1 MQLDGNLSPGV
12 GSRAFSGSLS
22 QNTATAFAEA
32 NSPEAEM
39 SAISSRMSTKAATRW
54 VVALTAIGSLMAALD
69 TLVVSTALSTIRLD
83 LGASVEQLEWT
94 VNAYNLSF
102 AVLLITGAALG
113 DRYGR
118 RNLYAIGLGLFA
130 ASSAV
135 CALAPDAGT
144 LIAARAVQGAGSALI
159 MPLGL
164 ALLSAAFPAER
175 RGAAIGIF
183 SAITGLAVASGPLV
197 GGAVVEGISWEWI
210 FWVNV
215 PIGLIAIPL
224 VLTRMRESFGPDTSL
239 DIRGLAL
246 VTGGALGLVWGLV
259 RGNQAGWGSPEV
271 VGSLAAGALLV
282 AAFVAWELRAR
293 EPMLPMHFFRSRAF
307 SAGNAAIFFTFAS
320 LFGAVFFYAQLLQT
334 GLGYGPLDAGLRLLP
349 WTATFMTVAP
359 VAGAL
364 TDRIGERPLMVAGLS
379 LQAIGMAW
387 LALIVEPGMAY
398 SQMLAPFIVA
408 GVGVSMAIPA
418 AQNSVVGSV
427 AIDAIGKA
435 AGTNSMMR
443 ELGGVFGIAAIV
455 AVFAGA
461 GSYAS
466 VQAFTDGFAPAIFVA
481 AGLAFVGALA
491 GLALPSRRHAIAA
504 APIGAVPALDAEGV
518 S

>member
-1 MQLDGNLSPGV
+1 LDF
-12 GSRAFSGSLS
+12 RAAPDLYWKRGDILAGFPPPRSEEG
-22 QNTATAFAEA
+22 
-32 NSPEAEM
+32 M
-39 SAISSRMSTKAATRW
+39 SSRQMSTKATTRW

-130 ASSAV
+130 AASAAA
-135 CALAPDAGT
+135 ALAPGVGT
-144 LIAARAVQGAGSALI
+144 LIAARAVQGAGAALI

-164 ALLSAAFPAER
+164 ALLSAAFPPER

-197 GGAVVEGISWEWI
+197 GGAVVEGLSWEWI

-224 VLTRMRESFGPDTSL
+224 VLTRLRESFGPDTAL
-239 DIRGLAL
+239 DIPGLTL

-271 VGSLAAGALLV
+271 IGALAAGALLA

-293 EPMLPMHFFRSRAF
+293 EPMLPMRFFRSRSF

-334 GLGYGPLDAGLRLLP
+334 VLGYGPLDAGLRLLP
-349 WTATFMTVAP
+349 WTATFITVAP
-359 VAGAL
+359 IAGAL
-364 TDRIGERPLMVAGLS
+364 ADRIGERPLMVGGLS
-379 LQAIGMAW
+379 LQAAGMAW
-387 LALIVEPGMAY
+387 LALIAEPGMAY
-398 SQMLAPFIVA
+398 PQLLAPFIVA
-408 GVGVSMAIPA
+408 GVGISMAIPA
-418 AQNSVVGSV
+418 AQNSVVGS
-427 AIDAIGKA
+427 AAMDAIGKA
-435 AGTNSMMR
+435 AGANSMMR
-443 ELGGVFGIAAIV
+443 ELGGVFGIAIAV

-466 VQAFTDGFAPAIFVA
+466 PAEFTDGFTPAILVA
-481 AGLAFVGALA
+481 AGLALAGAIA
-491 GLALPSRRHAIAA
+491 GLALPGRRAAATA
-504 APIGAVPALDAEGV
+504 APIRAVPAFEAEAG